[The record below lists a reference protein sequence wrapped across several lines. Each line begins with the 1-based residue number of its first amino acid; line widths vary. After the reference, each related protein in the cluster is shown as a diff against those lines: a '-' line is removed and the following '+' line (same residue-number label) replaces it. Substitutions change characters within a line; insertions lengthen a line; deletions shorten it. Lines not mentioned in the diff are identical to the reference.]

1 VESNLHPQ
9 STRNVKPSRCCTR
22 NVGFTELTYQRKA
35 SEMAAIVVD
44 DLHKSFGAT
53 RAVQGVSF
61 TVEEGACVAL
71 LGPNGAGKTT
81 TLEVL
86 EGYLSRDSGRVE
98 VLGKDPHHGDRAWRQ
113 NIGIVLQGT
122 AVDPYLTVRE
132 TLTRT
137 AGFYAKPRQV
147 NEVIDLVGLD
157 EKAESR
163 INKLS
168 GGQQRRLDVA
178 YGIIGNPK
186 MLFLDEPTTG
196 FDPSARRE
204 AWNLVSDLR
213 GLGTTIML
221 TTHYMDE
228 AQALADNIVV
238 IGDGR
243 VVAEGTPD
251 SLGGRDTAELHIRFR
266 LPAGVDPASL
276 PLPVTVDVHG
286 FCVLTTTDDVRA
298 LYTLT
303 GWSLKHDVVL
313 EGLVA
318 TRPSLEDTY
327 LQLVSKEVLDLPAGD
342 EMIGATR

>member
-1 VESNLHPQ
+1 
-9 STRNVKPSRCCTR
+9 
-22 NVGFTELTYQRKA
+22 
-35 SEMAAIVVD
+35 MAAIVVD
-44 DLHKSFGAT
+44 DLHKSYGST
-53 RAVQGVSF
+53 QAVQGVSF
-61 TVEEGACVAL
+61 TVDEGACVAL

-86 EGYLSRDSGRVE
+86 EGYTKRNSGRVE
-98 VLGKDPHHGDRAWRQ
+98 VLGKDPQHGDRAWRE

-137 AGFYAKPRQV
+137 AGFYPNPRKV
-147 NEVIDLVGLD
+147 EDVIELVGLG
-157 EKAESR
+157 EKSDSR

-186 MLFLDEPTTG
+186 LLFLDEPTTG
-196 FDPSARRE
+196 FDPSARRG
-204 AWNLVSDLR
+204 AWQMVSDLR

-228 AQALADNIVV
+228 AQALADHIVV
-238 IGDGR
+238 IGNGM
-243 VVAEGTPD
+243 VVAEGSPD
-251 SLGGRDTAELHIRFR
+251 DLGGRDTAAMHIRFR
-266 LPAGVDPASL
+266 LADNVDPASL
-276 PLPVTVDVHG
+276 PVAVTVDPHG
-286 FCVLTTTDDVRA
+286 FCELTTTDD
-298 LYTLT
+298 LKTLHTLT
-303 GWSLKHDVVL
+303 GWALQNHVVL

-327 LQLVSKEVLDLPAGD
+327 LALVGDSALEATAEPATT
-342 EMIGATR
+342 GAGG

>member
-1 VESNLHPQ
+1 M
-9 STRNVKPSRCCTR
+9 T
-22 NVGFTELTYQRKA
+22 
-35 SEMAAIVVD
+35 AIVVD
-44 DLHKSFGAT
+44 DLRKSFGST
-53 RAVQGVSF
+53 HAVQGVSF

-86 EGYLSRDSGRVE
+86 EGYLQRDSGRVE
-98 VLGKDPHHGDRAWRQ
+98 VLGKDPQHGDRSWRSH
-113 NIGIVLQGT
+113 IGIVLQGT

-137 AGFYAKPRQV
+137 AGFYPRPRAV
-147 NEVIDLVGLD
+147 GEVIDLVGLT
-157 EKAESR
+157 EKADSR

-178 YGIIGNPK
+178 YGIMGNPRL
-186 MLFLDEPTTG
+186 LFLDEPTTG

-204 AWNLVSDLR
+204 AWQLVSDLR
-213 GLGTTIML
+213 ALGTTIML

-238 IGDGR
+238 IGRGL

-251 SLGGRDTAELHIRFR
+251 SLGGRDTAAMQIRFR
-266 LPAGVDPASL
+266 LPAGVDPSTL
-276 PLPVTVDVHG
+276 PLEVSLDQHG
-286 FCVLTTTDDVRA
+286 FCELTTTDDLRA
-298 LYTLT
+298 LHTLT
-303 GWSLKHDVVL
+303 GWSLEKRIPL

-327 LQLVSKEVLDLPAGD
+327 LRLVSSNGADEATTPAVT
-342 EMIGATR
+342 IGAGS

>member
-1 VESNLHPQ
+1 
-9 STRNVKPSRCCTR
+9 
-22 NVGFTELTYQRKA
+22 
-35 SEMAAIVVD
+35 MAAIVVD
-44 DLHKSFGAT
+44 DLHKSYGNT

-61 TVEEGACVAL
+61 TVNEGACVAL

-86 EGYLSRDSGRVE
+86 EGYTRRDAGRVD
-98 VLGKDPHHGDRAWRQ
+98 VLGKDPQYGGRAWRQ
-113 NIGIVLQGT
+113 HLGIVLQGT

-137 AGFYAKPRQV
+137 AGFYPNPRKV
-147 NEVIDLVGLD
+147 GEVMELVGLG
-157 EKAESR
+157 EKADSR

-186 MLFLDEPTTG
+186 LLFLDEPTTG
-196 FDPSARRE
+196 FDPSARRG
-204 AWNLVSDLR
+204 AWEMVSDLR

-228 AQALADNIVV
+228 AQALADHIVV
-238 IGDGR
+238 IGNGR
-243 VVAEGTPD
+243 VVAEGTPND
-251 SLGGRDTAELHIRFR
+251 LGGRDTAALHIRFR
-266 LPAGVDPASL
+266 LADNVDPASL
-276 PLPVTVDVHG
+276 PVEVNVDAHG
-286 FCVLTTTDDVRA
+286 FCDLTTTDDVRTLHA
-298 LYTLT
+298 LTS
-303 GWSLKHDVVL
+303 WALKYDVVL

-327 LQLVSKEVLDLPAGD
+327 LALVGGDALAAPAD
-342 EMIGATR
+342 PVTTGAAT

>member
-1 VESNLHPQ
+1 M
-9 STRNVKPSRCCTR
+9 T
-22 NVGFTELTYQRKA
+22 
-35 SEMAAIVVD
+35 AIVVD
-44 DLHKSFGAT
+44 DLHKSYGTT

-86 EGYLSRDSGRVE
+86 EGYLKRDGGRVE
-98 VLGKDPHHGDRAWRQ
+98 VLGKDPQHGDRAWRQ

-132 TLTRT
+132 TLART
-137 AGFYAKPRQV
+137 AGFYPNSRDV
-147 NEVIDLVGLD
+147 DETIDLVGLG

-163 INKLS
+163 VNKLS

-196 FDPSARRE
+196 FDPSARRG
-204 AWNLVSDLR
+204 AWEMVSGLR
-213 GLGTTIML
+213 SLGTTIML

-238 IGDGR
+238 IGNGM

-251 SLGGRDTAELHIRFR
+251 SLGGRDTAAAHIRFR
-266 LPAGVDPASL
+266 LPDGVDPQSL
-276 PLPVTVDVHG
+276 PVDVTIDLHG
-286 FCVLTTTDDVRA
+286 FCGLTTDDDVRVLHA
-298 LYTLT
+298 LT
-303 GWSLKHDVVL
+303 GWSIKYDVPL
-313 EGLVA
+313 EGLVSN
-318 TRPSLEDTY
+318 RPSLEDIY
-327 LQLVSKEVLDLPAGD
+327 LKLVGQDLMAEPQQPQTAG
-342 EMIGATR
+342 ANR

>member
-1 VESNLHPQ
+1 
-9 STRNVKPSRCCTR
+9 
-22 NVGFTELTYQRKA
+22 
-35 SEMAAIVVD
+35 MAAIVVD
-44 DLHKSFGAT
+44 DLRKSFGNT
-53 RAVQGVSF
+53 HAVQGVSF
-61 TVEEGACVAL
+61 SVEEGACVAL

-86 EGYLSRDSGRVE
+86 EGYLERDGGSVQ
-98 VLGKDPHHGDRAWRQ
+98 VLGKDPQHADRAWRS

-137 AGFYAKPRQV
+137 AGFYPHPRAV
-147 NEVIDLVGLD
+147 DEVIDLVGLD

-186 MLFLDEPTTG
+186 LLFLDEPTTG

-204 AWNLVSDLR
+204 AWQLVSDLR

-238 IGDGR
+238 IGRGK
-243 VVAEGTPD
+243 VVAQGTPD
-251 SLGGRDTAELHIRFR
+251 SLGGRDTAAMHIRFR
-266 LPAGVDPASL
+266 LPAGVDPTSL
-276 PLPVTVDVHG
+276 PVVVTVDQHG
-286 FCVLTTTDDVRA
+286 FCELTTTDDTRTLHA
-298 LYTLT
+298 LT
-303 GWSLKHDVVL
+303 GWAITSDVAL

-327 LQLVSKEVLDLPAGD
+327 LELVSKEVLDEAVSD
-342 EMIGATR
+342 TTIGATR

>member
-1 VESNLHPQ
+1 
-9 STRNVKPSRCCTR
+9 
-22 NVGFTELTYQRKA
+22 
-35 SEMAAIVVD
+35 MAAIVVD
-44 DLHKSFGAT
+44 DLRKSYGAT

-61 TVEEGACVAL
+61 TVDEGECVAL

-86 EGYLSRDSGRVE
+86 EGYLQRDAGRVE
-98 VLGKDPHHGDRAWRQ
+98 VLGADPQHATREWREQ
-113 NIGIVLQGT
+113 IGIVLQGT

-137 AGFYAKPRQV
+137 ANFYAKPRDV
-147 NEVIDLVGLD
+147 EEVIAVVGLE
-157 EKAESR
+157 EKADSR

-178 YGIIGNPK
+178 YGIVGNPK
-186 MLFLDEPTTG
+186 LLFLDEPTTG
-196 FDPSARRE
+196 FDPSARRG
-204 AWNLVSDLR
+204 AWDMVNDLR

-238 IGDGR
+238 IGAGQ

-251 SLGGRDTAELHIRFR
+251 SLGGRDTAALHVRFR
-266 LPAGVDPASL
+266 LPDGVDPAAL
-276 PLPVTVDVHG
+276 PVEVTVDHHG
-286 FCVLTTTDDVRA
+286 FCELTTSEDIKV
-298 LYTLT
+298 LNTLT
-303 GWSLKHDVVL
+303 SWSLKQNVAL

-318 TRPSLEDTY
+318 TRPSLEDIY
-327 LQLVSKEVLDLPAGD
+327 LSLVSRDLLDGEATT
-342 EMIGATR
+342 GAHP